1 MIAIKLQH
9 GRDRGSMTVEA
20 SIIVPLVI
28 LSIVALIY
36 MGIVLYQQAQLRS
49 AADMAAEAGAMVWS
63 DAKADTGT
71 GRVEM
76 PDIGSGSLYW
86 RLVDADRE
94 EKLKRIT
101 IYAENALRKGRLL
114 NAATTKV
121 SADIKDYVVY
131 KKLEVAVENTYELPL
146 GSLLRL
152 FGASGRF
159 SIKVKSESVIDE
171 PVELIRNVD
180 FAIDLEKE
188 LEDRFPELKNLRE
201 KTRDTLTGVKGKI
214 NEFLD

>member
-1 MIAIKLQH
+1 MIAIKTDDC
-9 GRDRGSMTVEA
+9 RYRGSITVEA
-20 SIIVPLVI
+20 SIIVPITI

-36 MGIVLYQQAQLRS
+36 IGIVFYQQAQIRS
-49 AADMAAEAGAMVWS
+49 AADMAVEAGADVWS
-63 DAKADTGT
+63 DALADMGT
-71 GRVEM
+71 GRAEM
-76 PDIGSGSLYW
+76 LDSAGGSLYW
-86 RLVDADRE
+86 RLVDNESD
-94 EKLKRIT
+94 EKLERIT
-101 IYAENALRKGRLL
+101 RYTEKALEKGKLL

-121 SADIKDYVVY
+121 SVNIRDYIVY
-131 KKLEVAVENTYELPL
+131 KKLEVSVENTYELPL
-146 GSLLRL
+146 GSLLKI

>member
-1 MIAIKLQH
+1 VIAIKLRH
-9 GRDRGSMTVEA
+9 GRNRGSITVEA

-36 MGIVLYQQAQLRS
+36 IGIVLYQRAQLRS
-49 AADMAAEAGAMVWS
+49 AADMAAETGATVWS
-63 DAKADTGT
+63 DLKADTGT

-76 PDIGSGSLYW
+76 SDVGRGSLYW
-86 RLVDADRE
+86 RLVDTGRD

-101 IYAENALRKGRLL
+101 VFTENALRKGRLL

-121 SADIKDYVVY
+121 RADIKDYIVY
-131 KKLEVAVENTYELPL
+131 KKLEVVVENTYELPL

-152 FGASGRF
+152 FGASGCF